1 LPLLSRGR
9 PDRFGQEIAM
19 LPREE
24 NELITRVGPGTPMG
38 DTMRRYWM
46 PALLSSEIAEPDCAP
61 VRVRLLGEDLVA
73 FRDTAGHIGLLDE
86 YCPHRRVSLYF
97 GRNEECGLRCVYH
110 GWKFDVD
117 GSCLDQLNEPEELQF
132 KHKVHITAYPTVEMG
147 GIVWTYMG
155 PIDKMPALPKF
166 AWTQVP
172 EARRHVTKVIQE
184 CNYLQGLEG
193 GIDTSHAPIMHRLL
207 TDNSTR
213 GGMKPSSPFVRGKA
227 PHIVVDLTDY
237 GYQYAGIR
245 PLGDSDV
252 HIRTYH
258 FILPFHQI
266 RPSKSE
272 TGQPMDA
279 GHIWVPID
287 DENCMVYNWIY
298 VTTDSPLTEEDRLEK
313 SLGNGPMHVDPRTFR
328 GKANRDNNYLL
339 DREVQ
344 RTETYTGIDGINQ
357 QDRAVQESM
366 GRICD
371 RSKEYLGPAD
381 KPIIQARK
389 LLRQAVKTTE
399 AGGVPAGTGSS
410 YYRLQAHEE
419 VLPRDADWRA
429 EMTPE
434 MADGI
439 ILETV

>member
-1 LPLLSRGR
+1 MLS
-9 PDRFGQEIAM
+9 
-19 LPREE
+19 REE

-38 DTMRRYWM
+38 ETMRRYWV
-46 PALLSSEIAEPDCAP
+46 PACLSSEIAEPDSGP

-73 FRDTAGHIGLLDE
+73 FRDTKGRIGLLDE
-86 YCPHRRVSLYF
+86 FCPHRRVSLYF
-97 GRNEECGLRCVYH
+97 GRNEECGLRCIYH

-147 GIVWTYMG
+147 GIVWAYMG
-155 PIDKMPALPKF
+155 PADKMPAPPKF
-166 AWTQVP
+166 AWTQAP

-193 GIDTSHAPIMHRLL
+193 GIDTSHAPILHRLL

-227 PHIVVDLTDY
+227 PHLVVDLTDY

-279 GHIWVPID
+279 GHIWVPVD
-287 DENCMVYNWIY
+287 DETCMVYNWIY

-313 SLGNGPMHVDPRTFR
+313 GLGNGPLHVDPKTFR
-328 GKANRDNNYLL
+328 SFGNKSNNYNL

-344 RTETYTGIDGINQ
+344 KTESYSGIDGINM
-357 QDRAVQESM
+357 QDRALQESM

-371 RSKEYLGPAD
+371 RSREYLGPAD
-381 KPIIQARK
+381 KAIIQARK
-389 LLRQAVKTTE
+389 LLKQAVLTVKD
-399 AGGVPAGTGSS
+399 GGAPHGTGTS
-410 YYRLQAHEE
+410 YYNLLAHEE

-434 MADGI
+434 MAHGI